1 MSETKEGWCHECDSK
16 QTFYIA
22 PAKSPGAL
30 QGAEEW
36 LCSICENP
44 MREHEQPTE
53 PAAAEPALGAAE
65 VEGEQKPLEQTLI
78 NDLDH
83 IRIQLSGPWSNE
95 DLKNLA
101 DDLNLSAEGAKEG
114 GLGLAFF
121 AVKKSVA
128 QQAKAA
134 GGIIVPFRD
143 RHGRIIPGRALNLSP
158 QLGKLPNEPKSMGGP
173 GFIIPG
179 GK

>member
-1 MSETKEGWCHECDSK
+1 MSETKEGWCYSCDGK
-16 QTFYIA
+16 TTFYKTKGEPPVEDAAFRCSLCEA
-22 PAKSPGAL
+22 PLKEAA
-30 QGAEEW
+30 
-36 LCSICENP
+36 
-44 MREHEQPTE
+44 E
-53 PAAAEPALGAAE
+53 PATAAEPALGAAE

-158 QLGKLPNEPKSMGGP
+158 NIGKKPGEPQSMGGSGIILP
-173 GFIIPG
+173 GA
-179 GK
+179 